1 MKKINYL
8 IFFTLFIFLLNG
20 CAGYKPIF
28 STSKIQF
35 TIKES
40 VIEGDKEL
48 GNKIYSKLYNLSK
61 SQNDDTNLTPINIII
76 ESSKNKKEA
85 VKDKTGKVLEYKIT
99 LTTKIKVINH
109 QTNIQ
114 ILNQTFKYST
124 TYKTQDEYSDT
135 LILENRSTDDLANNT
150 YQDILLRIAE
160 NI

>member
-1 MKKINYL
+1 M
-8 IFFTLFIFLLNG
+8 LNG

>member
-1 MKKINYL
+1 MKKKTYIIFSFVLL
-8 IFFTLFIFLLNG
+8 ILMYG